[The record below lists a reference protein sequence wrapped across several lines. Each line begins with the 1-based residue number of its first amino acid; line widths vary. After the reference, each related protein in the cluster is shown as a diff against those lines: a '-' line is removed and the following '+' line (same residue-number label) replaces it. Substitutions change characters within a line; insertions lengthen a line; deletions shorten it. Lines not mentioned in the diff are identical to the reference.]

1 MTSQQRS
8 IKNVFCRVNGL
19 MDENYLAA
27 IVPLSFVWHEYQK
40 PCFFWEKLCDMFLT
54 SHDKEFVVSTQTSAF
69 LEVACIT
76 PHPQLYPEYKKKHD
90 FLDKGEHNYRKK
102 RFLNEI

>member
-8 IKNVFCRVNGL
+8 IKNLFCGVNGL

-40 PCFFWEKLCDMFLT
+40 PCFFLEKLCDMFLT

-76 PHPQLYPEYKKKHD
+76 PHPQFYPE
-90 FLDKGEHNYRKK
+90 
-102 RFLNEI
+102 